1 MLEILIVLG
10 VTLFA
15 AIITLLTG
23 FGLGTVLTPL
33 FAIFYDV
40 KLAVLMVAIVH
51 LLNNLF
57 KLYLFRAHIDFS
69 IIRRFGFLS
78 ILGAFIGALLQFY
91 IYSDSLKVLLGVVLL
106 ILGGAELLPS
116 DRKIKIPQKVDFIG
130 GFSSG
135 LLGGLIGNQGAIRS
149 AYLLNYQITKEAFIA
164 TATLI
169 ASVIDLT
176 RIPVYL
182 TTHHDQLRTEWT
194 NIIPVVIVA
203 YCGTLIGKK
212 LLKRIDLSTFKKI
225 VAGFVVL
232 LGLGLVVGII

>member
-1 MLEILIVLG
+1 METIIILV
-10 VTLFA
+10 VTLPV
-15 AIITLLTG
+15 AILTLLTG
-23 FGLGTVLTPL
+23 FGLGTVLTPV
-33 FAIFYDV
+33 FTIFYDI

-78 ILGAFIGALLQFY
+78 ILGAFIGAVLQFY
-91 IYSDSLKVLLGVVLL
+91 VYSDSLKMMLGIALLLLG
-106 ILGGAELLPS
+106 GTELLPT
-116 DRKIKIPQKVDFIG
+116 DKKIRIPQRVDFIG

-176 RIPVYL
+176 RIPIYL
-182 TTHHDQLRTEWT
+182 TTHHEQLASEWT
-194 NIIPVVIVA
+194 NIFPVVVVA
-203 YCGTLIGKK
+203 YCGTLIGKR

-232 LGLGLVVGII
+232 LGLGLIVGII